1 MSDHSEATNAFFRL
15 VALAG
20 ALFVVTILALV
31 AVPFGDPAAP
41 VAQWLNRNGG
51 VLIGAEVALILV
63 LGFMAMLVDRR
74 QTMRRARRVDSPHSS
89 AAGRE
94 AAPD

>member
-1 MSDHSEATNAFFRL
+1 MSDHSEAMNPFFRL

-63 LGFMAMLVDRR
+63 LGFLAMLVDRR
-74 QTMRRARRVDSPHSS
+74 QTIRRTRRADPRQST
-89 AAGRE
+89 AGRE